1 MGNYTVSVT
10 GLTDA
15 GTPIVRSVDLVIRHG
30 VAVALEAPEPGYV
43 LTAGDHASISVTGFD
58 ADGNAFLKTC
68 FGLKEVPRHQTSTPP
83 MKRRTITSRR
93 AGDHSLTYAV
103 NGVEGVW
110 NVTVRAQATVDRFV
124 LDLSTTSV
132 EQLGT
137 VTVTVSAFDAFDN
150 PIPVPPST
158 RADLTD
164 VDATVTA
171 QGDGVWTVET
181 MNKDTQTITITV
193 GTVTASADIMVE
205 PTMAGFYAANS
216 PVSYI
221 GTALGAIVAVTLLVL
236 VLRVLRSGSDD
247 YDDDEYD
254 DDDDDDAPGP
264 TGPAPGPTGA
274 APGPSGPAP
283 GPSGPAPGPSGPAP
297 GHPDRLRERQTVPEL
312 EQEEAP
318 TEEDTTESDYRVD
331 EDGTEWYEDE
341 AGVWWYRMQGEDD
354 WQEWTD

>member
-1 MGNYTVSVT
+1 M
-10 GLTDA
+10 
-15 GTPIVRSVDLVIRHG
+15 
-30 VAVALEAPEPGYV
+30 
-43 LTAGDHASISVTGFD
+43 
-58 ADGNAFLKTC
+58 
-68 FGLKEVPRHQTSTPP
+68 
-83 MKRRTITSRR
+83 
-93 AGDHSLTYAV
+93 

-124 LDLSTTSV
+124 LDLSATTV

-158 RADLTD
+158 RADLSD
-164 VDATVTA
+164 VAATVTA

-193 GTVTASADIMVE
+193 GTVTASAEIMVE
-205 PTMAGFYAANS
+205 PTLGGFYAANS

-221 GTALGAIVAVTLLVL
+221 GSALGAIVAVTLLVL
-236 VLRVLRSGSDD
+236 VLRVLRSGNDD
-247 YDDDEYD
+247 YDDDYDD

-264 TGPAPGPTGA
+264 SGPAPGPKGA

-297 GHPDRLRERQTVPEL
+297 GPSGPAPESDKPVPEL

-318 TEEDTTESDYRVD
+318 AAEDTTPSDYRVD